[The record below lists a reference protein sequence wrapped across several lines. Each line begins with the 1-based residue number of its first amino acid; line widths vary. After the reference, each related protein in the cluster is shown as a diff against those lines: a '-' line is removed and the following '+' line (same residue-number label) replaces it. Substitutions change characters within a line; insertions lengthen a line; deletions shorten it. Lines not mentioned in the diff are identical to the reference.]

1 MHFIVALDD
10 SIYQLWQ
17 AEVLLYHFQKLGLQQ
32 QLWLSIL
39 YDGQTPPSLAAQRIQ
54 QRHSNTRIYANDF
67 PHPWHQYKPIC
78 KPFGCAKLLEEHPE
92 LGQCCFLMD
101 SDIMLAKPISFTA
114 KMLNNDC
121 IYGSDTASYL
131 SFHHFHHDR
140 NVSLEHMQKL
150 CDIVGPDLLSSYR
163 KAHVIGAQY
172 LFKNVDAAFFHKVS
186 TDAWHLHQYALQIQ
200 QEGNKCQ
207 TWVMGEML
215 SMLLNCIQRV
225 GLRKVKTCRALDFGW
240 GTDPYS
246 DFDEK
251 KHAIFHMAGITR
263 ESGQFDKQRY
273 VAFSPWDPQAK
284 DMSYITDKTTCAQK
298 WRELV
303 EEYSRQMM

>member
-1 MHFIVALDD
+1 
-10 SIYQLWQ
+10 
-17 AEVLLYHFQKLGLQQ
+17 
-32 QLWLSIL
+32 
-39 YDGQTPPSLAAQRIQ
+39 
-54 QRHSNTRIYANDF
+54 
-67 PHPWHQYKPIC
+67 
-78 KPFGCAKLLEEHPE
+78 
-92 LGQCCFLMD
+92 
-101 SDIMLAKPISFTA
+101 
-114 KMLNNDC
+114 
-121 IYGSDTASYL
+121 
-131 SFHHFHHDR
+131 
-140 NVSLEHMQKL
+140 
-150 CDIVGPDLLSSYR
+150 
-163 KAHVIGAQY
+163 
-172 LFKNVDAAFFHKVS
+172 
-186 TDAWHLHQYALQIQ
+186 
-200 QEGNKCQ
+200 
-207 TWVMGEML
+207 MGEML

-303 EEYSRQMM
+303 EEYSRQMMWYIAKDIDASLLFFMHPKQNMFLVESSIGGGEGPKPPQHPTPGAGFPVFAQNFRF